1 MVEPSFWA
9 GKTVLLTGHTGFK
22 GSWLSLWLQDMGA
35 NVIGYA
41 LAAPTNPSLFE
52 AANVAEGMV
61 SIEADIRDFSA
72 LSSVFEQYRPEI
84 VIHMAAQPLV
94 RYSYANPIETYSTNV
109 MGTVH
114 LLEAARQ
121 TGSMRAI
128 VNVTS
133 DKCYE
138 NREWAWGYREN
149 EPMGGYDPYSNS
161 KGCAELVAS
170 AYRSSYFNSHNFAEL
185 SSVFEQY
192 QPEIVIHMAAQPLV
206 RYSYANPIETYST
219 NVMGTVH
226 LLEAARQTGS
236 MRAIVNVT
244 SDKCYENREWA
255 WGYRENEAMGGY
267 DPYSN
272 SKGCAE
278 LVASAYRSSYFNSHN
293 FAEHQVALA
302 SARAGN
308 VIGGGDWAEDRL
320 IPDIMRAIMQGKP
333 VHIRNPHAIR
343 PWQHV
348 LEPLSGYL
356 LLAQKL
362 YQEGA
367 VFAEGWNFGP
377 NDDDAKPVQWIVER
391 LTEAWGEGASWQL
404 DQGDHPH
411 EAHYLKLDCSKAK
424 SRLDWQPRWNLD
436 VTLGKIVT
444 WHKAYKEKMQMREI
458 TLKQIADFQS
468 NKGA

>member
-1 MVEPSFWA
+1 MGKRQGAVENMVEPSFWA
-9 GKTVLLTGHTGFK
+9 GKVVLLTGHTGFK

-35 NVIGYA
+35 KVIGYA

-61 SIEADIRDFSA
+61 SIESDIRDFAA
-72 LSSVFEQYRPEI
+72 LSAVF
-84 VIHMAAQPLV
+84 A
-94 RYSYANPIETYSTNV
+94 
-109 MGTVH
+109 
-114 LLEAARQ
+114 
-121 TGSMRAI
+121 
-128 VNVTS
+128 
-133 DKCYE
+133 K
-138 NREWAWGYREN
+138 
-149 EPMGGYDPYSNS
+149 
-161 KGCAELVAS
+161 
-170 AYRSSYFNSHNFAEL
+170 
-185 SSVFEQY
+185 Y

-226 LLEAARQTGS
+226 VLEAARQTS
-236 MRAIVNVT
+236 SVRAIVNVT

-278 LVASAYRSSYFNSHN
+278 LVAAAYRSSYFNSGN
-293 FAEHQVALA
+293 FTDHRVALA

-367 VFAEGWNFGP
+367 VYAESWNFGP
-377 NDDDAKPVQWIVER
+377 SDADAKPVQWIVES
-391 LTEAWGEGASWQL
+391 LTQSWGEDASWVL
-404 DQGDHPH
+404 DDGDHPH

-424 SRLDWQPRWNLD
+424 ARLNWQPKWNLD
-436 VTLGKIVT
+436 VALGKIVT
-444 WHKAYKEKMQMREI
+444 WHKAYKENMQMREI
-458 TLKQIADFQS
+458 TLKQIADYQ
-468 NKGA
+468 A